1 MSGKSRVSAIPPAH
15 QRASKV
21 RKPTSKELDLLLLAS
36 CSCLLTMLYHP
47 VAQALQT
54 HTAQNANTTAI
65 AQTSTQPTTTAANAF
80 HLITPAREEVTE
92 EEDS

>member
-15 QRASKV
+15 QRASKL

-54 HTAQNANTTAI
+54 HTAQSANTAI
-65 AQTSTQPTTTAANAF
+65 AQTSTQPTTTAVNAF
-80 HLITPAREEVTE
+80 HLITPSREEVTE
-92 EEDS
+92 DEDS